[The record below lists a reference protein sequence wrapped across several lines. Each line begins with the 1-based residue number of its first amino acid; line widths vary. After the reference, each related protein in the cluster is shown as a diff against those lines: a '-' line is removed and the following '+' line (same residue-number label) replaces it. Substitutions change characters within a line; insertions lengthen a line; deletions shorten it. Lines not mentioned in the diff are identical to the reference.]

1 MGLVESSPVPLEK
14 PIAKIMKVIGF
25 ASAILAF
32 ALCAAAGTWMLLGPD
47 FSLKMEDLRSDPL
60 RLGLALYFMGKGV
73 FVGCMLM
80 LTTVQLGSTG
90 RNRLADE
97 DAPKG

>member
-1 MGLVESSPVPLEK
+1 
-14 PIAKIMKVIGF
+14 MKVIGF

-32 ALCAAAGTWMLLGPD
+32 ALCTAAGLWMLFANGFTLD
-47 FSLKMEDLRSDPL
+47 MKVHQDDPL

-80 LTTVQLGSTG
+80 LTTIQLGASG
-90 RNRLADE
+90 KSQNSS
-97 DAPKG
+97 P

>member
-1 MGLVESSPVPLEK
+1 
-14 PIAKIMKVIGF
+14 MKVIGF

-32 ALCAAAGTWMLLGPD
+32 ALCTAAGMWML
-47 FSLKMEDLRSDPL
+47 FSNGSPLDMNVHRNDPL

-80 LTTVQLGSTG
+80 MTTVQLGSTSK
-90 RNRLADE
+90 NRIADQSSARE
-97 DAPKG
+97 

>member
-1 MGLVESSPVPLEK
+1 
-14 PIAKIMKVIGF
+14 MKVIGF

-32 ALCAAAGTWMLLGPD
+32 ALCSAAGMWML
-47 FSLKMEDLRSDPL
+47 FSTGFTLDLNAYRNDPL

-80 LTTVQLGSTG
+80 LTTVQLGAAGKSRIAG
-90 RNRLADE
+90 EGALKD
-97 DAPKG
+97 

>member
-1 MGLVESSPVPLEK
+1 
-14 PIAKIMKVIGF
+14 MKVIGF

-32 ALCAAAGTWMLLGPD
+32 SLCTAAGMWML
-47 FSLKMEDLRSDPL
+47 FSTGFTLDMNVHRDDPL

-90 RNRLADE
+90 KNRMAAE
-97 DAPKG
+97 GVAPK